1 MVKKTK
7 CDLCGKDISNSNFNR
22 HRGSKSCLS
31 PYLPIEQEMNEDMSC
46 IYCSIIYENTNK
58 LRNHQ
63 LRCQLNPEYENRM
76 SIYKNTE
83 GYKNRKIRNQFTKA
97 EELGVIKP
105 IVTQE
110 TREKMSKN
118 SIGKKVS
125 DDIKKIISD
134 KMKKAHREGRA
145 WNIGKSR
152 WNNQKS
158 YPEKYFTSYFLN
170 ELEDI
175 DFETEFPVGNYSLD
189 FAWNHKKKCIEIDGE
204 QHYRFQEYI
213 DRDKRKEKHLED
225 NGWELLRIRWTDYLK
240 NKEKYKLIII
250 KFIDG

>member
-1 MVKKTK
+1 M
-7 CDLCGKDISNSNFNR
+7 D
-22 HRGSKSCLS
+22 
-31 PYLPIEQEMNEDMSC
+31 
-46 IYCSIIYENTNK
+46 
-58 LRNHQ
+58 
-63 LRCQLNPEYENRM
+63 
-76 SIYKNTE
+76 E
-83 GYKNRKIRNQFTKA
+83 G
-97 EELGVIKP
+97 
-105 IVTQE
+105 
-110 TREKMSKN
+110 
-118 SIGKKVS
+118 
-125 DDIKKIISD
+125 
-134 KMKKAHREGRA
+134 
-145 WNIGKSR
+145 
-152 WNNQKS
+152 
-158 YPEKYFTSYFLN
+158 FLN